1 MRTPRER
8 CRDVRAA
15 LVRLGVDFLERDVS
29 MRESH
34 ADELERRLAGEVRSA
49 AAGGDAIVPALF
61 VDDARVAIGVEL
73 EEMSRLG
80 LLGKALREKGEVRTA
95 AARDGSCPSCGG
107 EKLVVCAHCDGSMRI
122 LMRDKARGVDVE
134 RRCPWC
140 NEVGMQECADCPQ

>member
-1 MRTPRER
+1 MRFGPILAAAMLSCRRCSWTTRGWRSGWSWRR
-8 CRDVRAA
+8 CR
-15 LVRLGVDFLERDVS
+15 
-29 MRESH
+29 
-34 ADELERRLAGEVRSA
+34 
-49 AAGGDAIVPALF
+49 
-61 VDDARVAIGVEL
+61 
-73 EEMSRLG
+73 RLG

-140 NEVGMQECADCPQ
+140 NEVGMQECADCPR